1 MGCNCPYKKQ
11 LKKEKK
17 KFKKLSL
24 NLIFFEE
31 FTCTTCN
38 LNFAKK
44 HYLAKH
50 NAKHHGIKRKKPGRP
65 KLEDEEIDSRKTY
78 ICSTCKQRFPKKS
91 DLHDHALSE
100 HDGYK
105 CSFCEKLFDAPTKLN
120 KVIKSRSD

>member
-1 MGCNCPYKKQ
+1 MEKERKRLKQ
-11 LKKEKK
+11 
-17 KFKKLSL
+17 SL
-24 NLIFFEE
+24 NLIFFKEY
-31 FTCTTCN
+31 TCTTCN

-78 ICSTCKQRFPKKS
+78 ICPTCKQRFPKKS
-91 DLHDHALSE
+91 DLHEHALSE

-120 KVIKSRSD
+120 KVTKSNLD

>member
-1 MGCNCPYKKQ
+1 MSIRKAIEER
-11 LKKEKK
+11 EKK
-17 KFKKLSL
+17 RLKASL
-24 NLIFFEE
+24 NLIFFKE
-31 FTCTTCN
+31 FTCITCN

-78 ICSTCKQRFPKKS
+78 ICSTCKQRFQKKS
-91 DLHDHALSE
+91 DLHDHTLSE

-105 CSFCEKLFDAPTKLN
+105 CSFCEKLFDAQTKLN
-120 KVIKSRSD
+120 KVTKSNLD